1 MVAVCCTSSV
11 GGGQYDVT
19 VEPAALAEVPNLQ
32 HLVLRDIRLDG
43 EATMVQFLSQLGKLS
58 ELSHLQI
65 CGEPLANAHLV
76 SEAAFA
82 ALTASSKLQQLDL
95 KNAPLP
101 EGAWHYMF
109 QVGWV
114 LGGFWACTTQMKHR
128 GWGRKAGT

>member
-1 MVAVCCTSSV
+1 
-11 GGGQYDVT
+11 VT

-32 HLVLRDIRLDG
+32 HLVLRDIRLGG

-58 ELSHLQI
+58 ELSHLQV

-95 KNAPLP
+95 ANAPLP
-101 EGAWHYMF
+101 EGAWHHMF
-109 QVGWV
+109 PVSV
-114 LGGFWACTTQMKHR
+114 VNR
-128 GWGRKAGT
+128 WGCRAAMQQGVREV